1 MLSACSFQ
9 LHKNGQEIPT
19 FHNAV
24 SEAGRISGT
33 YFAYEIA
40 ARLRATE
47 LRALDNSGRKGVC
60 VEESISI
67 ILFLVSHHSIFF
79 FYLGGC
85 CGFRV
90 FFLEPRLMVRA
101 HKMFAKFTETL

>member
-24 SEAGRISGT
+24 SEAGKISGT

-67 ILFLVSHHSIFF
+67 IVFLVSHHSIFF
-79 FYLGGC
+79 FSWVDAVGLGY
-85 CGFRV
+85 
-90 FFLEPRLMVRA
+90 FF
-101 HKMFAKFTETL
+101 

>member
-19 FHNAV
+19 FHNAI

-33 YFAYEIA
+33 YFAYAIA
-40 ARLRATE
+40 VRLKATE
-47 LRALDNSGRKGVC
+47 LRALHNSGCTGVC

-67 ILFLVSHHSIFF
+67 IVFLVSHHSIFF
-79 FYLGGC
+79 SVWMLWFW
-85 CGFRV
+85 R
-90 FFLEPRLMVRA
+90 FFLESSLMVRA
-101 HKMFAKFTETL
+101 HIMFAKFTETL